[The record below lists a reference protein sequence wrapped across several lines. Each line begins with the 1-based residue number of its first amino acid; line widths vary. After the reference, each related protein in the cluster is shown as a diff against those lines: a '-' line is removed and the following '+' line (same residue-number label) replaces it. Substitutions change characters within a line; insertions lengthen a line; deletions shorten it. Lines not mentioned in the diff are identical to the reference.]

1 MLSKFGQKIDTLRR
15 FLKKR
20 GLRSEA
26 SLLWLLMKFAG
37 YEDEWQQKIE
47 DLARYNPRPFKH
59 WFPDGD
65 RIYLP
70 FKRSEAEIEPA
81 VEKALA
87 GLGYSVTDYRGGYAE
102 AGGRTMKIGKI
113 IARAKRDV
121 EKHYNGLIAQNPENS
136 EALENEK
143 RQQLKYWDDLNNVF
157 INSPHR
163 QQKEAEDMYVV
174 ISQDPHDLARMSY
187 DRSWTSCMELGE
199 GAYHTSVFCEV
210 EKGGLVAYLIKGD
223 DTEIEDP
230 IARIHI
236 RRFDSADG
244 RSIAKAETSVYGE
257 DIEGFQE
264 VVDAWLKNMNS
275 NYSPGRYTLVG
286 GTYSDSYGSNLIITP
301 DNEEELIQ
309 WFKKNVPDPIETT
322 WTVRDNF
329 FEELNDNM
337 YFDGW
342 DIWHEDDDG
351 EKVFNNESEAQS
363 FLNMLE
369 NMDYND
375 HWMDYVFGSWEQEQ
389 MREQIAEEVKDRR
402 EDELDREDY
411 EDEDDFIEAYDQ
423 LQYEIEHEIDEK
435 TEQAIDEKRD
445 ELRSERFEINRDDHD
460 HTSAMV
466 EAAADKILDNPSGF
480 SSEIFDEMEKVINEA
495 YKVNNWNNMTKKKFY
510 RAFPE
515 RLTTEL
521 FLSMPN
527 TMKQEVLSNQDSK
540 ISEEKEQQFRAA
552 QKELILSQLDP
563 ENSDFRYR
571 GGGRWGGPA
580 TSRDR
585 ANAVSY
591 EVQRVIDDIGALD
604 YISDDLFEPIYNF
617 FNNEIKKVQHLDDT
631 AISWLHQRL
640 FSTITKKID
649 VENKKKLL
657 RGMMEYYD
665 ENAWYRDPGVTL
677 HNVGLD
683 IASLGSEG
691 AEFLPFLKKQLESVD
706 ERIFFNAEDY
716 KVKMGW
722 RNKKKLEAERNR
734 QKRRLLYIIDAIE
747 NGTGRSDKYKW
758 YVNKDY

>member
-1 MLSKFGQKIDTLRR
+1 MLNKFENKLNSLRG
-15 FLKKR
+15 FLRKR

-26 SLLWLLMKFAG
+26 SLIWLLMKFAG
-37 YEDEWQQKIE
+37 YEDEWQQQIE
-47 DLARYNPRPFKH
+47 DLARHNPRPFKH

-70 FKRSEAEIEPA
+70 FKRSEAEVEPA

-87 GLGYSVTDYRGGYAE
+87 DLGYNVTDYRGGYAE

-121 EKHYNGLIAQNPENS
+121 EKHYNGLIAQNPEDS
-136 EALENEK
+136 EALETEK
-143 RQQLKYWDDLNNVF
+143 RQQLKYWDDLNNIF

-174 ISQDPHDLARMSY
+174 ISQDPHDLAKMSY

-244 RSIAKAETSVYGE
+244 KSVAKAETSVYGE

-264 VVDAWLKNMNS
+264 TVDAWLNNMNS
-275 NYSPGRYTLVG
+275 NYAPGRYTLVG
-286 GTYSDSYGSNLIITP
+286 GTYSDSYGSNLIIAP
-301 DNEEELIQ
+301 DNEEELVQ

-329 FEELNDNM
+329 FEELNDNL

-342 DIWHEDDDG
+342 HIWYEDDDG
-351 EKVFNNESEAQS
+351 EKVFNSESEAQS

-369 NMDYND
+369 GMDYGE
-375 HWMDYVFGSWEQEQ
+375 HWMDYVFGSLEQEQ
-389 MREQIAEEVKDRR
+389 LREQIAEEVRDRR
-402 EDELDREDY
+402 EDELDREDF
-411 EDEDDFIEAYDQ
+411 EDEDDFDEAYEQ
-423 LQYEIEHEIDEK
+423 LQHEIEQEIEEK
-435 TEQAIDEKRD
+435 FEQAVDEKRD
-445 ELRSERFEINRDDHD
+445 ELRSERFEINRDDKD
-460 HTSAMV
+460 HTAAMV
-466 EAAADKILDNPSGF
+466 EAAADKILDNPKGF
-480 SSEIFDEMEKVINEA
+480 SSEIFDEMEKVINDS

-510 RAFPE
+510 KAFPE
-515 RLTTEL
+515 RLTVDL

-527 TMKQEVLSNQDSK
+527 IMKNDVLEDKEERLSK
-540 ISEEKEQQFRAA
+540 EKEEELRNA
-552 QKELILSQLDP
+552 QKNMILSQLDP
-563 ENSDFRYR
+563 ENSNFRYR
-571 GGGRWGGPA
+571 GGGRWSGSAGNREK
-580 TSRDR
+580 SSV
-585 ANAVSY
+585 VSY
-591 EVQRVIDDIGALD
+591 EVQRVIDDISALD
-604 YISDDLFEPIYNF
+604 YVSEDLFEPIYNF
-617 FNNEIKKVQHLDDT
+617 FNKEIKKVQHLND
-631 AISWLHQRL
+631 AHISLLNRRL
-640 FSTITKKID
+640 FSNIKKKVDI
-649 VENKKKLL
+649 EKKKKLL
-657 RGMMEYYD
+657 KGMMEYYD

-677 HNVGLD
+677 HNIGLD

-691 AEFLPFLKKQLESVD
+691 KEFLPFLKKQLQTID
-706 ERIFFNAEDY
+706 ERISLNDEDY
-716 KVKMGW
+716 QVKMGW
-722 RNKKKLEAERNR
+722 RNEKKLEAERNR

-747 NGTGRSDKYKW
+747 NGTGRSDKYEW
-758 YVNKDY
+758 FVNKDY